1 MKSKARSIALASAV
15 KIDESS
21 GIRCILLWLSDITNN
36 QPLSLPLTHQYKFV
50 GNSYNDCI
58 FLKSSFNMCGFD
70 SDFSRNVIQKVFQV
84 VSYTKLEY
92 LVLNVFSIFCGLVLT
107 DFKRGEILMPNDLI
121 ALGFC
126 SYKPK

>member
-1 MKSKARSIALASAV
+1 
-15 KIDESS
+15 
-21 GIRCILLWLSDITNN
+21 
-36 QPLSLPLTHQYKFV
+36 
-50 GNSYNDCI
+50 
-58 FLKSSFNMCGFD
+58 MCGFD
-70 SDFSRNVIQKVFQV
+70 SDFSWNVNQKVFQV

-107 DFKRGEILMPNDLI
+107 DFKSGEILMPNDLI